1 VISGPPP
8 LGPGAEPLDRL
19 VEFGRAR
26 IRFLLENRKIA
37 RAALDGRTPV
47 PLGPPAAM
55 TQMHIRVLLRQM
67 SLSAGDLEVLAMQL
81 TAALDVPLLLYLP
94 LDGTGPPEE
103 ATEDRLSRGWED
115 LIRRVCR

>member
-1 VISGPPP
+1 MPPAPVGPPAAGCARARGGARSPGLAP

-67 SLSAGDLEVLAMQL
+67 
-81 TAALDVPLLLYLP
+81 LYLP

-103 ATEDRLSRGWED
+103 SIEDRLSRGWED